1 MKQRTY
7 TQIGRLFSIFLLL
20 SISSSSFALDRITI
34 GGITYSILLDHTL
47 RVEGVQEAGER
58 EIVIPD
64 TVEYDG
70 EKFPV
75 RLISFNSIRS
85 KNLERLV
92 IPKTVTEIFRFGNH
106 DYRNPIASCP
116 SLQIIEVDEDN
127 EWLSA
132 TDGVLFNKEK
142 TELYAVPEGKKGTYR
157 IPGTVKEIYAEAFR
171 FCHGLKEIDIPESVI
186 TIYDGAFMYCDGLR
200 SIVIPSCST
209 LADGVFIG
217 TNLDSVVFP
226 EGMDKIG
233 YEWFSYSS
241 MTRFIIPDGVKDIG
255 YRAFSDCES
264 LESITIPNSVTS
276 IGSLAFSRC
285 KSLKHIVIPSS
296 VTSIGE
302 WAFSHCGIENL
313 EIEKGIKV
321 IGSAWFK
328 GCDQMTSLVIP
339 EGVTHLGSTS
349 FEDCG
354 NLRSVEFPSTL
365 EEITKYAFR
374 RCISLKE
381 VHLPKFLKTL
391 DKAAFDG
398 CPLER
403 VFIERLNIEVY
414 KDFFDALDKSVV
426 LYVHQRVLNKAKEL
440 YSGTVL
446 SIEDYETGISHV
458 PAAGSNNEE
467 RLYDLQG
474 RRLKAAP
481 QRGMYIRNGRKYV
494 VK

>member
-264 LESITIPNSVTS
+264 LTIKRDLYRRM
-276 IGSLAFSRC
+276 GFLSLW
-285 KSLKHIVIPSS
+285 H
-296 VTSIGE
+296 
-302 WAFSHCGIENL
+302 
-313 EIEKGIKV
+313 
-321 IGSAWFK
+321 
-328 GCDQMTSLVIP
+328 
-339 EGVTHLGSTS
+339 
-349 FEDCG
+349 
-354 NLRSVEFPSTL
+354 
-365 EEITKYAFR
+365 
-374 RCISLKE
+374 
-381 VHLPKFLKTL
+381 
-391 DKAAFDG
+391 
-398 CPLER
+398 
-403 VFIERLNIEVY
+403 
-414 KDFFDALDKSVV
+414 
-426 LYVHQRVLNKAKEL
+426 
-440 YSGTVL
+440 
-446 SIEDYETGISHV
+446 
-458 PAAGSNNEE
+458 
-467 RLYDLQG
+467 
-474 RRLKAAP
+474 
-481 QRGMYIRNGRKYV
+481 
-494 VK
+494 